1 MRKLIQLFG
10 FWYGCLGALC
20 CAAWYASVVLG
31 YPALPSFNWLLAF
44 FILHCCAATFT
55 FQPHMR
61 PPWVPLFTLSPGRIR
76 LAKTLF
82 TLATLNFIVC
92 FGIFLIAGKLGD
104 RALEEKA
111 VPLILTSFLLQNTV
125 YIAVHWAFRPA
136 NLFPGA
142 FIEALSN
149 PLGSF
154 LGLISPRFRKH

>member
-1 MRKLIQLFG
+1 LRKLIQLFG

-20 CAAWYASVVLG
+20 CAAWYASAVLG
-31 YPALPSFNWLLAF
+31 NPALPSFNWLLAF

-61 PPWVPLFTLSPGRIR
+61 PPWEPLFSLSPGRIR

-82 TLATLNFIVC
+82 SLATLNFIVC
-92 FGIFLIAGKLGD
+92 FGLFLVAGKLGD

-111 VPLILTSFLLQNTV
+111 VSLILTSFLFQNTV